1 MSGVRIILP
10 TPCILNDAT
19 AFDYDHFIYSILILI
34 VRDSEPWLDW
44 SAPNYGPIEDRVR
57 NTNTDDP
64 KKRQM
69 LRSIFWGHL
78 FCVETLLVMFYI
90 AFTFFFFFLVFWF
103 YYQSLNS
110 TFHKQYRALLII
122 ITININRRLFEI
134 NAKRDKSLNINFYE
148 YVNIKY
154 SRFFFIV
161 MYLGCFYV
169 IS

>member
-1 MSGVRIILP
+1 MCRNAVSDVLHRIYL
-10 TPCILNDAT
+10 
-19 AFDYDHFIYSILILI
+19 
-34 VRDSEPWLDW
+34 
-44 SAPNYGPIEDRVR
+44 
-57 NTNTDDP
+57 
-64 KKRQM
+64 
-69 LRSIFWGHL
+69 
-78 FCVETLLVMFYI
+78 
-90 AFTFFFFFLVFWF
+90 FFFFLVFWF

-169 IS
+169 ISSQYLWVKNPHPVTNTRHFYLNIFKPVNVNLFRIPL